1 MPNGRCRL
9 HGGNSTGART
19 KAGIGRIRAAAT
31 KHGGWS
37 AESRAAM
44 RATNELIRAARVD
57 LAAARRA
64 VDPMRP
70 APRSQSPRPVAPP
83 TTLR

>member
-9 HGGNSTGART
+9 RGGKSTGART
-19 KAGIGRIRAAAT
+19 KAGMDRIRTAAT

-44 RATNELIRAARVD
+44 RATDDLIRATRAD
-57 LAAARRA
+57 LAAIKCAF
-64 VDPMRP
+64 DPMRA
-70 APRSQSPRPVAPP
+70 APHSQSPRPVAPL